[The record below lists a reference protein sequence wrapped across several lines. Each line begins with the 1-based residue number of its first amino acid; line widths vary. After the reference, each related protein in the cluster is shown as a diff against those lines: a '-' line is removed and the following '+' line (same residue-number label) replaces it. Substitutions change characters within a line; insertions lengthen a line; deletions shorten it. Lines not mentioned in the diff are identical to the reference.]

1 MYWILIITLVLE
13 LNEDQKME
21 YLDPKVYGSGV
32 PWEEDGKGGY
42 YLCGIPAFMQFG
54 LNCCSGKKTSVPK
67 GKLKTSAHFVVY
79 AQVLFII
86 KLGY

>member
-42 YLCGIPAFMQFG
+42 YLYGIPSLMQFG
-54 LNCCSGKKTSVPK
+54 QNCCSGKTSVQK
-67 GKLKTSAHFVVY
+67 GKLEKPLIVVY
-79 AQVLFII
+79 AQVL
-86 KLGY
+86 